1 MKNQSKM
8 IDLDTMFGAVSVSVD
23 EAVRILGVHPKTAE
37 RWARGAQTISRERAA
52 LLAILSGQVVPMPEW
67 HGFRFEVRRGPTPR
81 YRPYAVLIDPWGR
94 EWGPASF
101 APDIQPRQRRA
112 ARAWWRRSSE

>member
-1 MKNQSKM
+1 MKNQSKS
-8 IDLDTMFGAVSVSVD
+8 IDLQTMFGAVSVSVD

-37 RWARGAQTISRERAA
+37 RWARGAQSISRERAA

-67 HGFRFEVRRGPTPR
+67 HGFRFEVRRGPMPR

-94 EWGPASF
+94 EWGPSSF
-101 APDIQPRQRRA
+101 APMSEPRQRRA